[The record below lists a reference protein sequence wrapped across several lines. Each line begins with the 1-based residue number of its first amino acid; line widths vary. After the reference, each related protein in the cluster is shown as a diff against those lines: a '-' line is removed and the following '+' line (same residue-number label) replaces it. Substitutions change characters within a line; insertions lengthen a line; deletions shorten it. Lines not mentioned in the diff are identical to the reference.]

1 MNREAIQ
8 IELLIA
14 REQQLLKGLSNIM
27 DKLDTICKEET
38 ELSVAQVMELMIF
51 TQERLMI
58 LKEKQSV

>member
-1 MNREAIQ
+1 MNTEAIQ

-27 DKLDTICKEET
+27 GKLDTICKEET
-38 ELSVAQVMELMIF
+38 ELSVAEVMELMIF
-51 TQERLMI
+51 TQERLII